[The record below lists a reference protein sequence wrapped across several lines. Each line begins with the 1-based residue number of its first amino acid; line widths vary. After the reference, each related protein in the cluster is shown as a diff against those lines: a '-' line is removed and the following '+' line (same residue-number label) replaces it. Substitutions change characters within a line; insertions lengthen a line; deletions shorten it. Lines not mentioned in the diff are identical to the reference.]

1 MTTHKKQ
8 KALTESELCLNMPT
22 NLVNAGKFVIEQ
34 EARDSLQ
41 AYFWENGVPSPT
53 DPNHIYGHT
62 FGLNK
67 LREFLYKID
76 IYNSTKSNPND
87 QIFGVRIYYGK
98 CVRHDPDFPLD
109 PPTGLFR
116 DVFFMPVLKD
126 GRDLYTIRTVTDPG
140 LILAASRP
148 CPNQCSTQFH
158 FNL

>member
-8 KALTESELCLNMPT
+8 KALTESELCLNMPV
-22 NLVNAGKFVIEQ
+22 NLVNAGAFVDEQ
-34 EARDSLQ
+34 HARGSLQ
-41 AYFWENGVPSPT
+41 AYFEESGVSTPD

-62 FGLNK
+62 FGLNRF
-67 LREFLYKID
+67 RELLYKID

-98 CVRHDPDFPLD
+98 CVRNDHDFPLN
-109 PPTGLFR
+109 PPNGLFR

-126 GRDLYTIRTVTDPG
+126 GRDLYTIRPATDPG
-140 LILAASRP
+140 LILAVSRP
-148 CPNQCSTQFH
+148 CPNQCSTQLH